1 MIRMWMGNDPIIHMV
16 IMFLYNCANKVSH
29 SWYTAVNDG
38 KGVCCF
44 NCPKTKLGCGG
55 AVIAILGDKRFSG
68 SKAFLNTVLFLC
80 TLLIKQDTQYYTGD
94 KNDGC
99 AAIQFLMTCI

>member
-16 IMFLYNCANKVSH
+16 IMFLYDCANKVSRGGDA
-29 SWYTAVNDG
+29 TVNDG

-68 SKAFLNTVLFLC
+68 SKMFLNTVPFLC
-80 TLLIKQDTQYYTGD
+80 TLLIKQDPSI
-94 KNDGC
+94 
-99 AAIQFLMTCI
+99 IQGIRMTAVQRYSFL